1 MIDKSVSVEVRLLD
15 SGNVELT
22 GDNSDFLGSLR
33 NVLTGCDPGVFDV
46 TVRIVDD
53 VDDVD
58 DCGKLTTDTKDAC
71 CETLQAVLFDMERE
85 GVEYKTFA
93 NIAKRYFDALNAA
106 CGGELYKIIE
116 DYEED
121 SCEEEE

>member
-1 MIDKSVSVEVRLLD
+1 MVDKSVSVEVSLLD
-15 SGNVELT
+15 SGNVKLT
-22 GDNSDFLGSLR
+22 GDNSDFFGSLR
-33 NVLTGCDPGVFDV
+33 NVLTGCDPGVFDIN
-46 TVRIVDD
+46 VRVVDE
-53 VDDVD
+53 VD
-58 DCGKLTTDTKDAC
+58 DCGNTSYDVNIAC

-85 GVEYKTFA
+85 GVEHKTFA

>member
-1 MIDKSVSVEVRLLD
+1 MVDKSVSVEVSLLD
-15 SGNVELT
+15 SGNVELI
-22 GDNSDFLGSLR
+22 GDNSDFFGSLR

-46 TVRIVDD
+46 TVRV

-58 DCGKLTTDTKDAC
+58 DCGELTTDTKDAC
-71 CETLQAVLFDMERE
+71 CEMLQAVLFEMERE
-85 GVEYKTFA
+85 GIEKKSFA

-106 CGGELYKIIE
+106 CGGDLYKIVE

-121 SCEEEE
+121 FDEED

>member
-1 MIDKSVSVEVRLLD
+1 MIDKSVSVEVNFSSTGD
-15 SGNVELT
+15 VELT
-22 GDNSDFLGSLR
+22 GDNSDFFGSLR
-33 NVLTGCDPGVFDV
+33 NVLTGCDPGVFDIN
-46 TVRIVDD
+46 VRVFDE
-53 VDDVD
+53 VD
-58 DCGKLTTDTKDAC
+58 DCGDASSDVNIAC

-85 GVEYKTFA
+85 GVEHKTFA

>member
-15 SGNVELT
+15 SGDVELT
-22 GDNSDFLGSLR
+22 DNNSDFLGSLR
-33 NVLTGCDPGVFDV
+33 NMLAGCDPGVFDV
-46 TVRIVDD
+46 TVRIVDELE
-53 VDDVD
+53 
-58 DCGKLTTDTKDAC
+58 DCGELTTDTKDAC
-71 CETLQAVLFDMERE
+71 CEMLQAVLFEIERE
-85 GVEYKTFA
+85 GIEKKSFA
-93 NIAKRYFDALNAA
+93 NITKRYFDALNAA